1 MSVVGICLTNYF
13 KYSIT
18 MYWKGCSWV
27 AMIVTCKCSIKE
39 LWGKIFYCFI
49 YCFLFLRCKMW
60 YNIICENSVDLATNG
75 EKNMFFYM
83 WKFNWFGNKWKKKP
97 YFSWTVQLILF
108 VKEKQSQNFEL
119 YKYLK
124 SYLNVKKGNM

>member
-1 MSVVGICLTNYF
+1 
-13 KYSIT
+13 
-18 MYWKGCSWV
+18 
-27 AMIVTCKCSIKE
+27 
-39 LWGKIFYCFI
+39 
-49 YCFLFLRCKMW
+49 
-60 YNIICENSVDLATNG
+60 
-75 EKNMFFYM
+75 M

-124 SYLNVKKGNM
+124 SLLNVKKGNMWMFWNREGQHRFIGLCLLKEMQLLR